1 MGVNLGKNKLSGHPV
16 ADFVAGVKVFGK
28 VADYL
33 VINVSSPNTP
43 GLRGM
48 QGRQELE
55 ALMDQVTYF
64 SLVCVCVCVCVCA
77 CVRACVHACVCVTI
91 VCYIFSVCM
100 VASRHLYIYYVLC
113 VLGGGWGGG

>member
-1 MGVNLGKNKLSGHPV
+1 MNLGKNKLSGHPV
-16 ADFVAGVKVFGK
+16 ADFVAGVKVFGT

-55 ALMDQVTYF
+55 ALMDQVTFF
-64 SLVCVCVCVCVCA
+64 SVVCVCGWVCMCACACICVC
-77 CVRACVHACVCVTI
+77 
-91 VCYIFSVCM
+91 YNF
-100 VASRHLYIYYVLC
+100 VLHI
-113 VLGGGWGGG
+113 

>member
-1 MGVNLGKNKLSGHPV
+1 MNLGKNKLSGHPV

-64 SLVCVCVCVCVCA
+64 SLVCVCVCVCVRA
-77 CVRACVHACVCVTI
+77 CVRACVHACMHVCVLQLCVT
-91 VCYIFSVCM
+91 YSVC
-100 VASRHLYIYYVLC
+100 V
-113 VLGGGWGGG
+113 